1 MNIKKGIS
9 FLLSAVTIAAG
20 VSGVM
25 PVTTDITAEA
35 AASYPVQRFQMGI
48 SDTNR
53 NVNAEDSSVKSAVQ
67 NGTSAE
73 NWTLNFV
80 SSGVFEI
87 VSSANGQI
95 LTSNGTDIALANDA
109 DGANQR
115 WKIEGVDKDYDGY
128 YLYYKIVSNAD
139 TSQALTFSADS
150 NSFYLSSY
158 SGEAYQ
164 KYKINLTGCEG
175 FAANCMTESGEKA
188 CTIGGLFG
196 ETVYVSKDTDLI
208 NYLKSDKPYTIVVD
222 GTISM
227 QSHQKTRI
235 RDNKTIV
242 GSYNG
247 GKLIDCELRT
257 NNEYGTEGDNPSDNI
272 VFQNI
277 DFLAKNERG
286 RILVQI
292 WSSRQIWIDHCSFI
306 SELSRDVNEVG
317 KFIWI
322 NTPYETYM
330 DKKDRLRSP
339 DYITISYCIFRNRF
353 WTVAYGTQNDE
364 YSRCRTSVMYNWWDQ
379 CVRRCPQIG
388 NGNMHVVNNYYS
400 GNDNGNDQSTDQ
412 IIGGDHCNIV
422 SENCRFQS
430 LKGVEIVAGTAGD
443 PYRDTGS
450 YTSDKSNTTPYALN
464 YKTSNTSTWYPN
476 QSNYGYSLIDA
487 YNTKGTDTK
496 DFCLKYTGH
505 QKSGLTFITD
515 SSVSGFVSTKYEC
528 PFKKPID
535 VMDGKPGAVFDT
547 AYTYMFRNAG
557 SGHYLEVADSKAE
570 NGANVQQGNSG
581 AKNWTLLDAGNGYY
595 KIYSEVGD
603 GKTFLLDLDYGKPDN
618 GTNIGIWS
626 DTESDAQSFKFVAND
641 DGTYAIVTKAT
652 RDKSGVGIDS
662 GSTAEGANAIQWS
675 LDGSDNQ
682 KWIPEIQLNT
692 SGRLITN
699 LRVTDM
705 TYVSGWKFDDSIA
718 VNDLVFGDRDAY
730 YTDIPE
736 ALTGAEAILTACDSK
751 FSTGSLA
758 AFEAGADM
766 TVYAAFDSRVADLPA
781 WLSDYTLTEMTAAN
795 SKDVTFNLYAREVK
809 AGKTVI
815 LGENGQSAS
824 CVNYTVF
831 AAEAQTE
838 PEPEP
843 EPEKIEGDVNTDGAA
858 TVLDIVMLQKYLL
871 KAGSL
876 SDTAAADMNAD
887 GIINVFDL
895 CMMKSMILT
904 KE

>member
-1 MNIKKGIS
+1 MNLKKGVS
-9 FLLSAVTIAAG
+9 LLLASITMTTG
-20 VSGVM
+20 LFDVM
-25 PVTTDITAEA
+25 PTMTKVEVYA

-53 NVNAEDSSVKSAVQ
+53 NVNAEDSTVKSAVQ
-67 NGTSAE
+67 NGTAAE
-73 NWTLNFV
+73 NWTLNYV
-80 SSGVFEI
+80 SDGVFEI
-87 VSSANGQI
+87 VSTANGQI
-95 LTSNGTDIALANDA
+95 LTSNSTDVALANDT
-109 DGANQR
+109 DGTNQR
-115 WKIEGVDKDYDGY
+115 WRIEGVQKDYDGY

-139 TSQALTFSADS
+139 TSKALTFSTDS
-150 NSFYLSSY
+150 NTFYLSDY
-158 SGEAYQ
+158 SGDSWQ

-188 CTIGGLFG
+188 CTVGGLFG
-196 ETVYVSKDTDLI
+196 QTVYVSKDTDLI
-208 NYLKSDKPYTIVVD
+208 SYLNSTEPYTIVVD
-222 GTISM
+222 GTINM

-242 GSYNG
+242 GSYGG

-257 NNEYGTEGDNPSDNI
+257 NNEYGLEGDNPSDNI

-306 SELSRDVNEVG
+306 SELSRDVDEVG

-412 IIGGDHCNIV
+412 IIGGDNCNIV

-430 LKGVEIVAGTAGD
+430 LKGDEIVAGSAGD

-450 YTSDKSNTTPYALN
+450 YTSDTANSTPYALN
-464 YKTSNTSTWYPN
+464 FKTSNTSTWYPN
-476 QSNYGYSLIDA
+476 QTNYGYSLIDA
-487 YNTKGTDTK
+487 YNTNGTDTK

-505 QKSGLTFITD
+505 QTSGLTFITD
-515 SSVSGFVSTKYEC
+515 SNMSGFVAAKYDC

-557 SGHYLEVADSKAE
+557 SGLYLEVAGGAAE
-570 NGANVQQGNSG
+570 GGANVQQGNSG
-581 AKNWTLLDAGNGYY
+581 AKNWTLQDAGNGYY

-603 GKTFLLDLDYGKPDN
+603 GKSYLLDLDYGKQDN
-618 GTNIGIWS
+618 GTNIGIWT
-626 DTESDAQSFKFVAND
+626 DTESDAQSFKFVANG

-652 RDKSGVGIDS
+652 RDKSGVGIDG
-662 GSTAEGANAIQWS
+662 GSTAEGANVIQWA

-682 KWIPEIQLNT
+682 KWLPEIQVST
-692 SGRLITN
+692 GGKLITD
-699 LRVTDM
+699 LRVSDM
-705 TYVSGWKFDDSIA
+705 TYAAGWRFDEGLA
-718 VNDLVFGDRDAY
+718 VDDPVFSDRDVTFA
-730 YTDIPE
+730 TIPE
-736 ALTGAEAILTACDSK
+736 AFLGAEHIITPCDAKGVNADLATFTA
-751 FSTGSLA
+751 GS
-758 AFEAGADM
+758 DM
-766 TVYAAFDSRVADLPA
+766 TVYVGLDTRVAPIPD
-781 WLSDYTLTEMTAAN
+781 WLSDWTDTKQQLIN
-795 SKDVTFNLYAREVK
+795 SKDVAFNLYAKEVSK
-809 AGKTVI
+809 GETVTLGK
-815 LGENGQSAS
+815 NGQSS
-824 CVNYTVF
+824 GCVNYVVLAMTGS
-831 AAEAQTE
+831 AS
-838 PEPEP
+838 
-843 EPEKIEGDVNTDGAA
+843 IRGDVNADGTFSVA
-858 TVLDIVMLQKYLL
+858 DIVMMQKWLL
-871 KAGSL
+871 NAGKITDWQAGDL
-876 SDTAAADMNAD
+876 CEDGVINA
-887 GIINVFDL
+887 FDL
-895 CMMKSMILT
+895 AVMKRELI
-904 KE
+904 K